1 MKRIIVLFSLLVFSF
16 AGIQTAT
23 AQKLGYVN
31 VDSVFMQMPDRA
43 YAKKELQQF
52 TKELENQLTT
62 MNAELEKK
70 YENYTQEA
78 ESLSSSVKNMKG
90 RELQDLQTRIQSF
103 QMSAQQD
110 IQEKELELLQPI
122 RDKVLKAVKDVG
134 EEQGYM
140 YIFDVSM
147 LIYKSDKG
155 ENLTPE
161 VKTKLGL

>member
-1 MKRIIVLFSLLVFSF
+1 MKRIIVLFSLLVFGF

-43 YAKKELQQF
+43 KAQKELQQF

-78 ESLSSSVKNMKG
+78 ESLSPSVKNMKE

-140 YIFDVSM
+140 YIFDASM